1 MFYLLLVSSESQ
13 HITFMKTQVLSEL
26 PEKLKNWLDADVKHL
41 LWVLDAPGGVGLFDL
56 KVQAWEWHNRGA
68 DWWFTHFSK
77 EISMQLS
84 AQSPAILSTDHEEQL
99 DLGFSLISYLQP
111 VKARGIA
118 LDSTTLVV
126 IFEQAPVSMMEF
138 GYSVEG
144 SELDWLKVA
153 EFQEFTSEL
162 ICIASEDGYF
172 QLLNKSWTK
181 LLGWS
186 LEELT
191 SRPWFD
197 FVHPDDL
204 PKTSEASSRLLQEH
218 RLTSF
223 ENRYRCSDGGYKWL
237 GWTAYFFPE
246 SLQVYAVARD
256 ISLQKE
262 TEQRLNRSDRIV
274 QFATDLLCIAGF
286 DGFLKVVNPAWTQ
299 VLGWTEQE
307 LLNKPWQQ
315 LVHPEDLERAQSM
328 MEANQMGKQLTTYEN
343 RFRCKDGSYRWL
355 SWNSHPFA
363 DEGVMYSVAR
373 DITDAK
379 RAAQE
384 AEMANEILRKLTNQ
398 VPGVVYQY
406 LLRPDGTSC
415 FPFASEG
422 IYDIYGVRPEEV
434 RENGSIVFSRVHPD
448 DLDRVSKE
456 IFESAAHLTL
466 FHSRFRVKFPDGTV
480 SWRKSDARP
489 ERLPDGSTLWYG
501 IITDISNEVAL
512 HSMVQMSERKLSHMH
527 ELMKYVIENA
537 SSAVVVFD
545 TQMRY
550 LFVSERF
557 KQEYGLTGRHVEGLR
572 HYDLFPNL
580 PTHILEAHRVA
591 NLGMLVEKKEDA
603 FEHPDGSISY
613 NEWSCRPWYNE
624 DGEIGGHILYLDI
637 ITERKKAELAMERSN
652 RYLTGLLNHA
662 NAPIITWDAK
672 YKITRFNH
680 AFERFSGYQASE
692 VLGKPLS
699 ILFLP
704 HSLNDSLSKV
714 KATSEGNSWDSVEIQ
729 IRCKTGESRIALWNS
744 TNIYTDDGKTL
755 LETMAQGQD
764 ITERIKAENE
774 LQLAFNRLKLLQN
787 ALNKVPVHV
796 YMKDLDLKY
805 FYGNELALELLGE
818 DASSLLGKPDEAYFS
833 KDICLRLREIDSR
846 VLSGEQTVEPLQ
858 VPDKNGLIR
867 HYLEVKTPITDP
879 LQANKIVGLL
889 GVSTDITDTIENMK
903 RIEGLL
909 RIEEAQNERLRNFTH
924 IVSHNLRSHIANML
938 GIMTLIDLEDPELA
952 HSTYIE
958 TLKASANHLSDT
970 IKNLNEV
977 LDINLSQSTEMQP
990 VDLCHSLEQTI
1001 PSIGQ
1006 LAMNAGVKI
1015 INELKPGLMVIG
1027 FPAYID
1033 SLVLNMLTNAIKF
1046 RDPAKSSQIVISA
1059 AKQNELLC
1067 VRYADNGLGIDLE
1080 KHGAK
1085 LFGMYKT
1092 FHGHPDSKGLG
1103 LFITKNQVEAMGGKI
1118 EVSSKVGEGTT
1129 FTVFLRL
1136 AAAE

>member
-1 MFYLLLVSSESQ
+1 
-13 HITFMKTQVLSEL
+13 MKTHVLSGL
-26 PEKLKNWLDADVKHL
+26 PEKLKNWLDIDVEHL
-41 LWVLDAPGGVGLFDL
+41 HWVVDAPGGVGLFDL
-56 KVQAWEWHNRGA
+56 ASQTWEWHNRGA
-68 DWWFTHFSK
+68 DWWFTHFEK
-77 EISMQLS
+77 EMSTQLS
-84 AQSPAILSTDHEEQL
+84 AQCSATLSIDPEGQL
-99 DLGFSLISYLQP
+99 DLAFSLISYLQP

-126 IFEQAPVSMMEF
+126 IFEQAPESMMEF
-138 GYSVEG
+138 GYSVAG

-172 QLLNKSWTK
+172 QLLNRSWTK

-204 PKTSEASSRLLQEH
+204 AKTSEAFAQLLDEH

-223 ENRYRCSDGGYKWL
+223 ENRYRCSDGSYKWL

-256 ISLQKE
+256 ISDSKKA
-262 TEQRLNRSDRIV
+262 TE
-274 QFATDLLCIAGF
+274 
-286 DGFLKVVNPAWTQ
+286 
-299 VLGWTEQE
+299 
-307 LLNKPWQQ
+307 
-315 LVHPEDLERAQSM
+315 
-328 MEANQMGKQLTTYEN
+328 
-343 RFRCKDGSYRWL
+343 
-355 SWNSHPFA
+355 
-363 DEGVMYSVAR
+363 
-373 DITDAK
+373 
-379 RAAQE
+379 E
-384 AEMANEILRKLTNQ
+384 AEKANETLSKLTNQ

-422 IYDIYGVRPEEV
+422 IFDIYGVRPEEV
-434 RENGSIVFSRVHPD
+434 RDDASIVFSRLHPQD
-448 DLDRVSKE
+448 VDRVSKE
-456 IFESAAHLTL
+456 IFDSAAHLTL

-527 ELMKYVIENA
+527 ELMKFVIGHA

-557 KQEYGLTGRHVEGLR
+557 KQENGFAGRHLEGLC
-572 HYDLFPNL
+572 HYDLFPDL
-580 PTHILEAHRVA
+580 APHIREAHRLA
-591 NLGMLVEKKEDA
+591 NLGQVVEKKDDFLELA
-603 FEHPDGSISY
+603 DGSKIY
-613 NEWSCRPWYNE
+613 YEWRVQPWYNE
-624 DGEIGGHILYLDI
+624 EGAVGGHILYLDVV
-637 ITERKKAELAMERSN
+637 TERKEAELALKRSN
-652 RYLTGLLNHA
+652 DYLLGLLNHA

-680 AFERFSGYQASE
+680 AFERFSGYQANE

-704 HSLNDSLSKV
+704 HSLNASLSKV

-729 IRCKTGESRIALWNS
+729 IRCKNGESRIALWNS
-744 TNIYTDDGKTL
+744 TNIYADDGKTL

-796 YMKDLDLKY
+796 YMKDLNSKY
-805 FYGNELALELLGE
+805 FYGNELALDLFGE
-818 DASSLLGKPDEAYFS
+818 DALSIVGKPDEAYFS
-833 KDICLRLREIDSR
+833 KDICSRLRAIDLR
-846 VLSGEQTVEPLQ
+846 VLKGEQTVEQLQ
-858 VPDKNGLIR
+858 IPDKNGLIR

-879 LQANKIVGLL
+879 LQADKIVGLL

-952 HSTYIE
+952 QSNYLE
-958 TLKASANHLSDT
+958 TLRASANHLSDT

-977 LDINLSQSTEMQP
+977 LDINLSQAQEMQ
-990 VDLCHSLEQTI
+990 VIDLAKTIDQTI
-1001 PSIGQ
+1001 HSVGQ
-1006 LAMNAGVKI
+1006 LANNAGLRI
-1015 INELKPGLMVIG
+1015 QNEVQAQVHVMG
-1027 FPAYID
+1027 FPAYVD

-1046 RDPAKSSQIVISA
+1046 RDAGKKSEVVINLSLTN
-1059 AKQNELLC
+1059 KQVCLSFK
-1067 VRYADNGLGIDLE
+1067 DNGLGIDLQ

-1103 LFITKNQVEAMGGKI
+1103 LFITKNQVEAMGGRI
-1118 EVSSKVGEGTT
+1118 EVESEVGVGTT
-1129 FTVFLRL
+1129 FKVFLQL
-1136 AAAE
+1136 AES